1 MAVSAGSLKDR
12 LTFQARTVQDDGYGN
27 EVSGP
32 WTDQFTVAARVT
44 ASPGRETVT
53 AQRLQGVNPVDV
65 WVRWSSQTATIKTE
79 WRAVDAR
86 DPSRVFAILSV
97 TDPEEYRRQFRLL
110 SCTLGG
116 VS

>member
-1 MAVSAGSLKDR
+1 MPIQAGQLRDR
-12 LTFQARTVQDDGYGN
+12 ITFQRRGASEDGYGN
-27 EVSGP
+27 EQTGD
-32 WTDQFTVAARVT
+32 WEEAFTVAARVT

-53 AQRLQGVNPVDV
+53 ASRLQGLNPVDV
-65 WVRWSSQTATIKTE
+65 WVRYSSHTAGIRTE

-86 DPSRVFAILSV
+86 DASRVFAILSV
-97 TDPEEYRRQFRLL
+97 TDPEEYRGQYRLL

>member
-1 MAVSAGSLKDR
+1 MPAAGQLRDR
-12 LTFQARTVQDDGYGN
+12 ITFQAREQISGDYGN

-32 WTDQFTVAARVT
+32 WADLFTVAARVT
-44 ASPGRETVT
+44 TSPGRETVT

-65 WVRWSSQTATIKTE
+65 WVRRSSQTSAIQTE
-79 WRAVDAR
+79 WRAVDIR

-97 TDPEEYRRQFRLL
+97 TDPEEYRGQFRLL

>member
-1 MAVSAGSLKDR
+1 MLSAGQLRDR
-12 LTFQARTVQDDGYGN
+12 ITFQARGIVDDSYGN

-32 WTDQFTVAARVT
+32 WADQFTVAARVT
-44 ASPGRETVT
+44 TSPGREAVT

-65 WVRWSSQTATIKTE
+65 WVRWSSQTANIKTE
-79 WRAVDAR
+79 WRAFDAR

-97 TDPEEYRRQFRLL
+97 TDPEKYRRRFRLL